1 MKSFKVR
8 EGKTLIDGILYGE
21 SPQSNPIMG
30 KWGKIASIN
39 IGGRQFFPL
48 SGTFD
53 DGTTKVEVADESVKA
68 AKVAKKTEL
77 VEASSAPMSSDGKPL
92 KRKSGKFILNPNR

>member
-21 SPQSNPIMG
+21 SPQPNPIMG

-53 DGTTKVEVADESVKA
+53 DGSISVSTDDTGIVEETKPT
-68 AKVAKKTEL
+68 KKT
-77 VEASSAPMSSDGKPL
+77 
-92 KRKSGKFILNPNR
+92 RKTK

>member
-30 KWGKIASIN
+30 KWGKIASIG

-53 DGTTKVEVADESVKA
+53 DGSISVSTDDTGIVEETKP
-68 AKVAKKTEL
+68 AKVKK
-77 VEASSAPMSSDGKPL
+77 VKSSTK
-92 KRKSGKFILNPNR
+92 

>member
-21 SPQSNPIMG
+21 TPQPNPIMG

-53 DGTTKVEVADESVKA
+53 DGTTSVSTDNTEGVEETKPTKVKKVK
-68 AKVAKKTEL
+68 
-77 VEASSAPMSSDGKPL
+77 SSTK
-92 KRKSGKFILNPNR
+92 

>member
-21 SPQSNPIMG
+21 TPQSNPIMG

-39 IGGRQFFPL
+39 MGGRQFFPL

-53 DGTTKVEVADESVKA
+53 DATMVVTEDNTGIVEKTKPTKVKKVKA
-68 AKVAKKTEL
+68 K
-77 VEASSAPMSSDGKPL
+77 
-92 KRKSGKFILNPNR
+92 

>member
-53 DGTTKVEVADESVKA
+53 DGTTKVEVADER
-68 AKVAKKTEL
+68 KVAKKTEL

>member
-53 DGTTKVEVADESVKA
+53 DGSMVVADESVKA

-77 VEASSAPMSSDGKPL
+77 VETSSAPMSSDGKPL
-92 KRKSGKFILNPNR
+92 KKKAGKFILNPNR

>member
-1 MKSFKVR
+1 MKSFKIR
-8 EGKTLIDGILYGE
+8 EDKVLIDGILYSDSE
-21 SPQSNPIMG
+21 QSIPIMG

-53 DGTTKVEVADESVKA
+53 DGTTSVSTEGVEETKP
-68 AKVAKKTEL
+68 AKVKKSKKGVFT
-77 VEASSAPMSSDGKPL
+77 
-92 KRKSGKFILNPNR
+92 LNENR

>member
-21 SPQSNPIMG
+21 TPQSNPIMG
-30 KWGKIASIN
+30 KWGRIASIN

-53 DGTTKVEVADESVKA
+53 DGTTPIVKDSSVSEPTTQKRGKSA
-68 AKVAKKTEL
+68 KTEL
-77 VEASSAPMSSDGKPL
+77 KESSSSAVDE
-92 KRKSGKFILNPNR
+92 SGKLVKVKRTKKK

>member
-30 KWGKIASIN
+30 KWGKIA
-39 IGGRQFFPL
+39 P
-48 SGTFD
+48 
-53 DGTTKVEVADESVKA
+53 A
-68 AKVAKKTEL
+68 AIHVTNVVVIA
-77 VEASSAPMSSDGKPL
+77 
-92 KRKSGKFILNPNR
+92 

>member
-21 SPQSNPIMG
+21 TPQPNPIMG

-39 IGGRQFFPL
+39 MGGRQFFPL

-53 DGTTKVEVADESVKA
+53 DGTTSVSTEGVEETKP
-68 AKVAKKTEL
+68 AKVKKGSKKGVFT
-77 VEASSAPMSSDGKPL
+77 
-92 KRKSGKFILNPNR
+92 LNENR

>member
-39 IGGRQFFPL
+39 MGGRQFFPL

-53 DGTTKVEVADESVKA
+53 DSSISVSTDNTEGVEETKPTKV
-68 AKVAKKTEL
+68 KKSKKGLFT
-77 VEASSAPMSSDGKPL
+77 
-92 KRKSGKFILNPNR
+92 LNENR

>member
-39 IGGRQFFPL
+39 MGGRQFFPL

-53 DGTTKVEVADESVKA
+53 DSTLVVTDDSTGIVEETKPTKV
-68 AKVAKKTEL
+68 KKSKKGVFT
-77 VEASSAPMSSDGKPL
+77 
-92 KRKSGKFILNPNR
+92 LNPNR

>member
-21 SPQSNPIMG
+21 TPQPNPIMG

-53 DGTTKVEVADESVKA
+53 DGTMVVTEDTTGIVEETKP
-68 AKVAKKTEL
+68 AKVKKSKKGVFT
-77 VEASSAPMSSDGKPL
+77 
-92 KRKSGKFILNPNR
+92 LNENR

>member
-1 MKSFKVR
+1 MKSFKIR

-21 SPQSNPIMG
+21 SPQPNPIMG

-53 DGTTKVEVADESVKA
+53 DGTTSVSTEGVEESKP
-68 AKVAKKTEL
+68 AKVKKGGFT
-77 VEASSAPMSSDGKPL
+77 
-92 KRKSGKFILNPNR
+92 LNENR

>member
-1 MKSFKVR
+1 
-8 EGKTLIDGILYGE
+8 
-21 SPQSNPIMG
+21 MG

-53 DGTTKVEVADESVKA
+53 DGTTSVSTDDTGIVEETKPT
-68 AKVAKKTEL
+68 KKT
-77 VEASSAPMSSDGKPL
+77 
-92 KRKSGKFILNPNR
+92 RKTK

>member
-21 SPQSNPIMG
+21 SPQPNPIMG

-39 IGGRQFFPL
+39 IGGTQFFPL

-53 DGTTKVEVADESVKA
+53 DGTTSVSTEGAEETKP
-68 AKVAKKTEL
+68 AKVKKSKKGVFT
-77 VEASSAPMSSDGKPL
+77 
-92 KRKSGKFILNPNR
+92 LNENR

>member
-21 SPQSNPIMG
+21 TPQPNPIMG

-39 IGGRQFFPL
+39 MGGRQFFPL

-53 DGTTKVEVADESVKA
+53 DSTMVVTEDNTGIVEETKP
-68 AKVAKKTEL
+68 AKVKKGSKKGGFT
-77 VEASSAPMSSDGKPL
+77 
-92 KRKSGKFILNPNR
+92 LNENR

>member
-21 SPQSNPIMG
+21 TPQPNPIMG

-39 IGGRQFFPL
+39 MGGRQFFPL

-53 DGTTKVEVADESVKA
+53 DGTTVVADER
-68 AKVAKKTEL
+68 KVAKKTEL

-92 KRKSGKFILNPNR
+92 KKKAGKFILNPNR

>member
-21 SPQSNPIMG
+21 TPQSNPIMG
-30 KWGKIASIN
+30 KWGRIASIN

-53 DGTTKVEVADESVKA
+53 DGTTVVADER
-68 AKVAKKTEL
+68 KVSKKTEL
-77 VEASSAPMSSDGKPL
+77 VEMASAPMSSDGKPL
-92 KRKSGKFILNPNR
+92 KRKAGKFTLNPNR

>member
-21 SPQSNPIMG
+21 TPQPNPIMG

-39 IGGRQFFPL
+39 MGGRQFFPL

-53 DGTTKVEVADESVKA
+53 DGTTSVSTEGVEESKPTKV
-68 AKVAKKTEL
+68 KKGSKKGGFT
-77 VEASSAPMSSDGKPL
+77 
-92 KRKSGKFILNPNR
+92 LNENR

>member
-21 SPQSNPIMG
+21 TPQSNPIMG

-39 IGGRQFFPL
+39 MGGRQFFPL

-53 DGTTKVEVADESVKA
+53 DSTLVVTDDSTEGVEETKPTKVKKVKV
-68 AKVAKKTEL
+68 K
-77 VEASSAPMSSDGKPL
+77 
-92 KRKSGKFILNPNR
+92 